1 MAKRNSEH
9 IGFVSLSRQPA
20 TADWTVATI
29 KLAMEQEPEG
39 DIEAVLNYVPCK
51 AKHRFGVRLRVT
63 RASPG
68 RPPIDDTEV
77 VNAILKWMDGGT
89 ARSIAVR
96 MEKIGR
102 GADDMAAK
110 RWDDKAVK

>member
-1 MAKRNSEH
+1 VVRGLRKNPHNGGRGWLSE
-9 IGFVSLSRQPA
+9 IANTLGLSASRQPA

-39 DIEAVLNYVPCK
+39 DIEAMLNYVACK

-68 RPPIDDTEV
+68 
-77 VNAILKWMDGGT
+77 
-89 ARSIAVR
+89 
-96 MEKIGR
+96 
-102 GADDMAAK
+102 
-110 RWDDKAVK
+110 DDKVGKIISRK

>member
-39 DIEAVLNYVPCK
+39 DIEAVLNYVACK
-51 AKHRFGVRLRVT
+51 AKHRFGVRLHVT

-77 VNAILKWMDGGT
+77 VNAIPQTDGRLNC
-89 ARSIAVR
+89 RSA
-96 MEKIGR
+96 G
-102 GADDMAAK
+102 
-110 RWDDKAVK
+110 

>member
-39 DIEAVLNYVPCK
+39 DMNYVACK
-51 AKHRFGVRLRVT
+51 AKHRFGVRLHVT

-77 VNAILKWMDGGT
+77 VTRSSNGGLVHST
-89 ARSIAVR
+89 C
-96 MEKIGR
+96 
-102 GADDMAAK
+102 
-110 RWDDKAVK
+110 